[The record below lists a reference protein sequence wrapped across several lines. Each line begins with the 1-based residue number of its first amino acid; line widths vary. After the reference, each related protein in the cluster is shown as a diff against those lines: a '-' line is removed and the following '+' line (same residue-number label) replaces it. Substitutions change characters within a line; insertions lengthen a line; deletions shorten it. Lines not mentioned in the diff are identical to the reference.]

1 MRKVHLRQSISEA
14 RAPFSMTAAS
24 HWFANDP
31 RRHSVYRSYVHT
43 PNYWVRK
50 IGLGKIA
57 QRLYLYSFEVNFA
70 LN

>member
-1 MRKVHLRQSISEA
+1 MHLRQSISEA
-14 RAPFSMTAAS
+14 RAPFSTTAAS

-31 RRHSVYRSYVHT
+31 AGTAYTGGYVHT